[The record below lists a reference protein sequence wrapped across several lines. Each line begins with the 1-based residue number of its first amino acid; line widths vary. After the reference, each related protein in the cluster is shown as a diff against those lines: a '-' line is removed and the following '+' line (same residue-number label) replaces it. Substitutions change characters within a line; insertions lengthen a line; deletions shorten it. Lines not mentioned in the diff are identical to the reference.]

1 VRKKGELEMKLR
13 VTMVSMVSLITL
25 LAVTAAYAGPC
36 GMCPYGGG
44 GQGKGQGI
52 WSILTPEQQQQ
63 AKVLRL
69 ETMKKVQPLMAE
81 MGKKRVEM
89 EELTSKPNA
98 DEQAVQK
105 KREEIWAIQ
114 DAMRNEQ
121 RAMSTKIRTLLTPE
135 QKEKVGPMGFGCMGG
150 RGGFGGPDNP
160 GFGGRGMMGP
170 GASRGNGTARFAGL
184 N

>member
-1 VRKKGELEMKLR
+1 MKLR
-13 VTMVSMVSLITL
+13 VTMVAMVSLTAL

-52 WSILTPEQQQQ
+52 WSTLTPEQQQQ
-63 AKVLRL
+63 AKALRL

-89 EELTSKPNA
+89 AELTSKPNA

-114 DAMRNEQ
+114 DAMRNE
-121 RAMSTKIRTLLTPE
+121 RRTISTKFRALLTPE
-135 QKEKVGPMGFGCMGG
+135 QKEKIGPMGFGGGGCGMGG

-170 GASRGNGTARFAGL
+170 GASRGNGSDLQG
-184 N
+184 